1 MSLKVTRVDV
11 WAARVADSPGGL
23 AKVLGVLRS
32 ADANLECVIARR
44 DSAEA
49 ATGVAFVTPVKGAA
63 VRKAATAAGFVPSK
77 KMATLKVEGDDAR
90 GLGHRITLAIADAG
104 VNLRGLSSSVI
115 GRKFVAYLGFGSRDD
130 ATKAARA
137 LKTLAGPKKAGK
149 PVKFAGAKRG
159 G

>member
-49 ATGVAFVTPVKGAA
+49 ATGSPPIRSIVPVSGSTPQAA
-63 VRKAATAAGFVPSK
+63 SAHFNTRCQLPSAVSTASHSIFARHGSDRRMELPAA
-77 KMATLKVEGDDAR
+77 
-90 GLGHRITLAIADAG
+90 
-104 VNLRGLSSSVI
+104 
-115 GRKFVAYLGFGSRDD
+115 
-130 ATKAARA
+130 
-137 LKTLAGPKKAGK
+137 
-149 PVKFAGAKRG
+149 
-159 G
+159 